1 MINEAIPGG
10 GVDFAGYYERPR
22 LSLLDLYAGP
32 APKHVLEFGCG
43 AGANLSALKRRYP
56 ACQTTGVELRPDAAA
71 AARARGDVDALLVGD
86 LLDPAAVPLQAAAF
100 DLVVLSH
107 VLEHF
112 AEPNAVLAR
121 ARHGLAPGGQLL
133 VALPN
138 IRHAWV
144 LIELLWHGDFQY
156 RPAGILDNTHL
167 RFYTRK
173 SAIRFLTASG
183 WRVEACQ
190 PDIEGAKSRALA
202 RWSLG
207 LASDF
212 AAFAYNFRLRPA

>member
-10 GVDFAGYYERPR
+10 GKDFAGYYEQPR

-32 APKHVLEFGCG
+32 SPKRVLELGCG
-43 AGANLSALKRRYP
+43 GGANLSVLKRRYP
-56 ACQTTGVELRPDAAA
+56 TCHTTGVELRPDAAA
-71 AARARGDVDALLVGD
+71 AARASGNVDALFVGD
-86 LLDPAAVPLQAAAF
+86 LLDPALVPLPAAAF

-112 AEPNAVLAR
+112 AEPEAVLAR

-138 IRHAWV
+138 VRHAWV
-144 LIELLWHGDFQY
+144 LVELLWRGDFQY
-156 RPAGILDNTHL
+156 RPAGILDRTHL

-173 SAIRFLTASG
+173 SALRFLNTCG
-183 WRVEACQ
+183 WRVEACE
-190 PDIEGAKSRALA
+190 PDIEGARSRALA

-212 AAFAYNFRLRPA
+212 AAFAYNFRLRAA